1 MYSYVGDMNMTL
13 EVCQDAGSATDAM
26 TTAALTTIR
35 RQKVFSQSL
44 PEVLNARTMQ
54 ASMMIWAVSMNQFI
68 IYYYFIT
75 R

>member
-1 MYSYVGDMNMTL
+1 MMYSYVGDMNMTL

-54 ASMMIWAVSMNQFI
+54 RMSIRWHLIFWLA
-68 IYYYFIT
+68 
-75 R
+75 

>member
-1 MYSYVGDMNMTL
+1 MMYSYVGDMNMTL

-26 TTAALTTIR
+26 TTAALTTIQ

-54 ASMMIWAVSMNQFI
+54 RMSIRWHLIFWLA
-68 IYYYFIT
+68 
-75 R
+75 